1 MKRLISSPSAST
13 NGIIAAWWMALLFA
27 IGLSPVVSQACEP
40 DSTIFRQH
48 VMLRIMP
55 SVTMH
60 SLQPIFRYW
69 KEQDEAENKR
79 VNDAL
84 FWHPSEYYEP
94 GYVSSYLI
102 PETYYRQGD
111 EERNY
116 QNALRVFRD
125 EFNAKNRQPDSIAA
139 EKRRLM
145 ASLEAMDTLLHNKP
159 LCFQVI
165 NAKYKGSIPRYVD
178 ALYAQ
183 SFMTSKRRFR
193 RMVRRRSPKLLVKDL
208 GVNYSLSMALYEA
221 WIRQHN
227 SSDNAHK

>member
-111 EERNY
+111 EERSY
-116 QNALRVFRD
+116 QNALRAFRD
-125 EFNAKNRQPDSIAA
+125 EF
-139 EKRRLM
+139 
-145 ASLEAMDTLLHNKP
+145 
-159 LCFQVI
+159 

-221 WIRQHN
+221 WIRQQN
-227 SSDNAHK
+227 SSNDTHK